1 MQKRMGRG
9 KTMKFYDRVIR
20 DLKNSDHT
28 LKSIYDIT
36 FGFSD
41 EVYLEESVGMDIVK
55 YTYGECQKEIERV
68 SDAMIENFS
77 DIPQDSV
84 IGLKLPNCREWVVIF
99 WATIRAGFKPMLLAP
114 AADETHVSMCA
125 RGTNM
130 KYIISDKDVGGVSFK
145 DYREIFAAIPSK
157 KHEGRWA
164 DHIILSTSGTT
175 GEPKIFGYSGK
186 AIAAQT
192 LNSGYIISVN
202 KNVRKFYKGAIRHL
216 VVLPFYHIFGL
227 TAVLLW
233 FGLFGRTFVLLKDL
247 RPDTLLATAQYHN
260 VSHVFAVPLLWDS
273 LADGVIR
280 EAKKTSQLDKLEK
293 GIKISLALQNFSPAL
308 GHFVASKILFKSV
321 RERLLGNGISIGISG
336 GGAIRPDSLRLM
348 NAIGYPLHVGYGMTE
363 IGITSVDLRRKPRE
377 LMESSVGKPLPS
389 LEYQLRV
396 DDETGGDMLWVRGIS
411 CFSARYI
418 GGEIVSHSP
427 DEWYCT
433 GDFFRKDENGNYF
446 FVGRNAD
453 MINGSNGEL
462 ISLVS
467 IESRLNPKYV
477 LRGCTIGREL
487 SDGQSE
493 ICYVFEPAGQ
503 MPAFR
508 LARIMEHIASVN
520 ETLPVTHRIKRVYMA
535 SSPLP
540 ESYNGKIKRTELS
553 QSIENGEFPVTRL
566 EFGVCSSSE
575 EETEAPSEIVESL
588 IVCFA
593 EILGCPKESVH
604 ADSHFLY
611 DLSGNSMQYLALLDC
626 IEKEFGV
633 ALNAEGTPCATPAE
647 FAALIAKL

>member
-1 MQKRMGRG
+1 
-9 KTMKFYDRVIR
+9 MKFYDRVIR
-20 DLKNSDHT
+20 DLQAGDQT

-36 FGFSD
+36 FSFSE

-55 YTYGECQKEIERV
+55 YTYRDCQREIERV
-68 SDAMIENFS
+68 SDALIEIFS
-77 DIPQDSV
+77 DLPSDSAV
-84 IGLKLPNCREWVVIF
+84 GLKLPNCREWVVIF
-99 WATIRAGFKPMLLAP
+99 WALIRAGFKPMLLAP
-114 AADETHVSMCA
+114 AADEKNVSMCA
-125 RGTNM
+125 RGTGM
-130 KYIISDKDVGGVSFK
+130 KYVISDKDVGGAEFK
-145 DYREIFAAIPSK
+145 DYKEIFASVPVQT
-157 KHEGRWA
+157 HEGRWA

-202 KNVRKFYKGAIRHL
+202 KNFRRFYKGAIRQL

-233 FGLFGRTFVLLKDL
+233 YGLFGRTFVLLKDL
-247 RPDTLLATAQYHN
+247 RPDTILATAQYHN

-273 LADGVIR
+273 LADGVMR
-280 EAKKTSQLDKLEK
+280 EAKKTNQLQKLEK
-293 GIKISLALQNFSPAL
+293 GVKISLALQNFSPAL
-308 GHFVASKILFKSV
+308 GRFVASKLLFKSV

-336 GGAIRPDSLRLM
+336 GGAIRPDSLRLL

-363 IGITSVDLRRKPRE
+363 IGITSVELRKRPKE
-377 LMESSVGKPLPS
+377 LMEASVGKPLPS
-389 LEYQLRV
+389 LEYELRP
-396 DDETGGDMLWVRGIS
+396 DDEMDGDVLWVRGIS

-418 GGEIVSHSP
+418 GGDVVSHDPSQ
-427 DEWYCT
+427 WYCT
-433 GDFFRKDENGNYF
+433 GDFFRRDEKGNYF

-477 LRGCTIGREL
+477 LRGCAVGREL
-487 SDGQSE
+487 PDGQSE

-508 LARIMEHIASVN
+508 IARIMDYIAKVN

-535 SSPLP
+535 SAPLP
-540 ESYNGKIKRTELS
+540 ESYNGKIKRNELS
-553 QSIENGEFPVTRL
+553 RGIESGEFPAVRL
-566 EFGVCSSSE
+566 EFGAYRTAAE
-575 EETEAPSEIVESL
+575 EEAGAPSEIVDSL
-588 IVCFA
+588 CGCFA
-593 EILGCPKESVH
+593 EILGCSKESVRP
-604 ADSHFLY
+604 DSHFLY

-633 ALNAEGTPCATPAE
+633 AISADGNSCATPAE
-647 FAALIAKL
+647 FAAFIAKL

>member
-1 MQKRMGRG
+1 
-9 KTMKFYDRVIR
+9 MKFYDRVIR
-20 DLKNSDHT
+20 DLQNGEHT
-28 LKSIYDIT
+28 LKQIYDIT
-36 FGFSD
+36 FSFSD

-55 YTYGECQKEIERV
+55 YTYGDCQTDIERV
-68 SDAMIENFS
+68 SDALMEKLS
-77 DIPQDSV
+77 GLPCDSV
-84 IGLKLPNCREWVVIF
+84 VGLKLPNCREWVVIF
-99 WATIRAGFKPMLLAP
+99 WSLIRAGFKPMLLAP
-114 AADETHVSMCA
+114 AADEKNVSMCA
-125 RGTNM
+125 RGTGM
-130 KYIISDKDVGGVSFK
+130 KYVISDKDSGGADFL
-145 DYREIFAAIPSK
+145 DYKEVFASVPSQ

-202 KNVRKFYKGAIRHL
+202 KDFRRFYKGAIRQL

-233 FGLFGRTFVLLKDL
+233 YGLFGRTFVLLKDL
-247 RPDTLLATAQYHN
+247 RPDTILATAQYHN

-280 EAKKTSQLDKLEK
+280 EAKKSNQLEKLEK
-293 GIKISLALQNFSPAL
+293 GMKISLALQNFSPAL
-308 GHFVASKILFKSV
+308 GRFVATKLLFRSV

-336 GGAIRPDSLRLM
+336 GGAIRPDSLRMM

-363 IGITSVDLRRKPRE
+363 IGITSVDLRIRPRD
-377 LMESSVGKPLPS
+377 LMEASVGKPLPS
-389 LEYQLRV
+389 LEYELRP
-396 DDETGGDMLWVRGIS
+396 DSELEGDVLWVRGVS

-418 GGEIVSHSP
+418 GGEVVSHSP
-427 DEWYCT
+427 DEWYRT
-433 GDFFRKDENGNYF
+433 GDFFRRDENGNYF

-462 ISLVS
+462 ISLVAD
-467 IESRLNPKYV
+467 ESRLNPKYV
-477 LRGCTIGREL
+477 LRGCAVGREL
-487 SDGQSE
+487 DDGQSE

-503 MPAFR
+503 MPDFR
-508 LARIMEHIASVN
+508 LARIMDYIAGVN

-535 SSPLP
+535 LSPLP
-540 ESYNGKIKRTELS
+540 ESYNGKIKRNELTRG
-553 QSIENGEFPVTRL
+553 IESGEFPVKRL
-566 EFGVCSSSE
+566 EFGAYQTLSE
-575 EETEAPSEIVESL
+575 GETEAPDEVVDAL
-588 IVCFA
+588 IGCFA
-593 EILGCPKESVH
+593 EILGCSKDGIKPN
-604 ADSHFLY
+604 SHFLY

-633 ALNAEGTPCATPAE
+633 ALSAEGNTCATPAE